1 MIRFLFPILFLI
13 QEKTQTRQSNQNQKN
28 DWRYSN
34 RCRLLLDFIFIKRSN
49 PRSSCDSVF
58 PLASR
63 KKQSAATMTAQC
75 PWKLRPHLTAAMILI
90 SFYSLINF
98 PQRVLASNSPSAFVQ
113 SAIYSNKI
121 TIFSKSYCP

>member
-1 MIRFLFPILFLI
+1 MITFLFPILFLI
-13 QEKTQTRQSNQNQKN
+13 KKRHKPVNQIRTKKTIGDTPI
-28 DWRYSN
+28 DAVY
-34 RCRLLLDFIFIKRSN
+34 CLIFLFIKRSN

-63 KKQSAATMTAQC
+63 KKPSAAKMTTQC

-90 SFYSLINF
+90 SFYCLINF